1 MQVMLITVGDG
12 FGARHSRDIRSLEGL
27 HYSIGGLVEP
37 LLGIQ

>member
-12 FGARHSRDIRSLEGL
+12 FGARHSSIRSLEGL